1 MRRNRHDAKYES
13 CRSHGLA
20 VGLGGRGIV
29 TSTNLGAPIMSKAKD
44 TQKAVK
50 KEPAKTMKEKKAAK
64 QAKKSEKTKFT
75 PQ

>member
-1 MRRNRHDAKYES
+1 MKRKRHDEMHES
-13 CRSHGLA
+13 CRFQGIA
-20 VGLGGRGIV
+20 VRQERRGIV

-50 KEPAKTMKEKKAAK
+50 KEPAKSMKEKKAAK

>member
-1 MRRNRHDAKYES
+1 MSSAASKAS
-13 CRSHGLA
+13 QFAS
-20 VGLGGRGIV
+20 RGV
-29 TSTNLGAPIMSKAKD
+29 DLTSTNLGAPIMSKAKD

>member
-1 MRRNRHDAKYES
+1 MALQFAGRARDRNLNH
-13 CRSHGLA
+13 
-20 VGLGGRGIV
+20 
-29 TSTNLGAPIMSKAKD
+29 LGAPIMSKAKD

-50 KEPAKTMKEKKAAK
+50 KEPAKSMKEKKAAK